1 MLKMYQLQV
10 VAVAALLLLAAP
22 AVAASRNQE
31 KPSAK
36 ASAKEQKQQ
45 KRVRG
50 AEDMAD
56 GQIKN
61 VTCKGRALDMDFD
74 DSYEILHLHTDN
86 YFKVD
91 FSAIDFTPKGIMNPC
106 KTVKGMYAR
115 VYYYHIKGH
124 PLEGD
129 LISVQLRK

>member
-1 MLKMYQLQV
+1 MFRLQV
-10 VAVAALLLLAAP
+10 AAVAALLLLAAP
-22 AVAASRNQE
+22 AFAAAHGRE
-31 KPSAK
+31 RPSSNAPT
-36 ASAKEQKQQ
+36 KEQKQQ

-61 VTCKGRALDMDFD
+61 VICKGRALDMDFD

-86 YFKVD
+86 YFKVN
-91 FSAIDFTPKGIMNPC
+91 FSAIDFTPKGILNPC

-124 PLEGD
+124 PHEGD